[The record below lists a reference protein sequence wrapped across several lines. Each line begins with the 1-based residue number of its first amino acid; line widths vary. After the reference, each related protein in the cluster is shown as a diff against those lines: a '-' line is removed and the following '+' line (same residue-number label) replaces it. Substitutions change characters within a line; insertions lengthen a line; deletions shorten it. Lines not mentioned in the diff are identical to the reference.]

1 MALQLKNISL
11 SYHQNLILSNISI
24 NFDESEIVGL
34 VGKNGS
40 GKTSMINI
48 INGLQKPNSGIVSYN
63 GKDINSISI
72 KNRSKFVSVVPQ
84 KVNFPPDYKV
94 IDLVYMGRNPY
105 IDFFHMGTK
114 EDLEITY
121 DVMEMTNI
129 INLSDKLISEISGGE
144 MQRVAIAMALN
155 QRAPILLLDEPTSN
169 LDLVHQILVLDLV
182 KKLKTKYNT
191 CIILSIHDLTLA
203 SKYCDRVIMLKDGLL
218 FVEGKPSEI
227 FNQKNIEHVFEAKV
241 RINSDPV
248 DDSVLVIPEVI

>member
-169 LDLVHQILVLDLV
+169 LDLVHQILVLNLV
-182 KKLKTKYNT
+182 KKLKAKYNT

-203 SKYCDRVIMLKDGLL
+203 SKYCDRVIMLKDG
-218 FVEGKPSEI
+218 I
-227 FNQKNIEHVFEAKV
+227 
-241 RINSDPV
+241 
-248 DDSVLVIPEVI
+248 

>member
-1 MALQLKNISL
+1 MALQLKNINL
-11 SYHQNLILSNISI
+11 KYHQNLILSNISI

-129 INLSDKLISEISGGE
+129 VNLSDKLISEISGGE

-169 LDLVHQILVLDLV
+169 LDLVHQILVLDWV
-182 KKLKTKYNT
+182 RKLKTKYNT

-203 SKYCDRVIMLKDGLL
+203 SKYCDSVIMLKDGVI

-227 FNQKNIEHVFEAKV
+227 FNQQNIEHVFEAKV

-248 DDSVLVIPEVI
+248 DDSVVVIPEVI